1 MSMIE
6 GVLAG
11 MAART
16 KQQTD
21 AEDRAYLKKK
31 REQEEEDRAFAMSE
45 RQRAVQLRT
54 DMGRAA
60 ATVEPVEVKET
71 RPDTMDNRDVG
82 QAGEAPLP
90 TAGYDVAGKRF
101 TTKEDAA
108 TAATAANTP
117 QAVTTRMSDV
127 LMRNGDPVQAQKL
140 RVGAMEEQTAQ
151 FKLND
156 AQRADIDARFNADL
170 QANVKDFGSL
180 ADFIS
185 NSAGDGLNGKLKV
198 KFVPSAD
205 GKTQVLNVV
214 GPDGTLTPTERVVPN
229 TADGLATA
237 IAETARMPVDKKLA
251 HLHNK
256 AMLAQQAERDAAT
269 AKYHEGM
276 LKISQQNANTYEQ
289 YRRDQAAALKAKADA
304 AGGPGGMT
312 MADLKDGH
320 KSIATTLNADWKT
333 QIESETDPAKL
344 KAIKSARENEIATVQ
359 RLYTGAM
366 QAGFAMTPEQAIVAF
381 RNGDTAQQK
390 FKARDGSG
398 TVTVDGI
405 LYGGRFIPLAA
416 NPGAAPGAAEPPST
430 VAEAIRR
437 DAEKTG
443 VKDFVVDINGRK
455 QAYGNAKL
463 DGDPASKPSPGPSM
477 AARAGTAE
485 PRIPD
490 PPPARVQQGVRMVE
504 NPAYAAWLKKYGD
517 DAPERL
523 AAQKAAEKAAK
534 DKESARASA
543 AARQAFNP
551 YAQPRV
557 N

>member
-6 GVLAG
+6 GVLMG

-16 KQQTD
+16 RQRTE
-21 AEDRAYLKKK
+21 AEDREALKKK
-31 REQEEEDRAFAMSE
+31 REQEDEDRAFAMSE
-45 RQRAVQLRT
+45 RQRAIQMRT

-60 ATVEPVEVKET
+60 ATVEPVEVKQD

-82 QAGEAPLP
+82 QPGEAALP

-101 TTKEDAA
+101 ATKDEAT
-108 TAATAANTP
+108 TAAAAANTP

-156 AQRADIDARFNADL
+156 AMRADIDARFNADL

-276 LKISQQNANTYEQ
+276 LKISQQNANTNEQ

-344 KAIKSARENEIATVQ
+344 KALKVARENEIATVQ

-366 QAGFAMTPEQAIVAF
+366 THGFALTPEQAIVAF
-381 RNGDTAQQK
+381 RSGAVRTGSAKNANGETVPVK
-390 FKARDGSG
+390 GIVFDGK
-398 TVTVDGI
+398 
-405 LYGGRFIPLAA
+405 FIPLADS
-416 NPGAAPGAAEPPST
+416 PGTSSPATSPAPAARPEPSAAPATPPPSMSSRVT
-430 VAEAIRR
+430 PTANSFAGNDAAFQAMSLAELKRYVAVDNPYAKRELARR
-437 DAEKTG
+437 ESGA
-443 VKDFVVDINGRK
+443 
-455 QAYGNAKL
+455 
-463 DGDPASKPSPGPSM
+463 DGK
-477 AARAGTAE
+477 R
-485 PRIPD
+485 
-490 PPPARVQQGVRMVE
+490 
-504 NPAYAAWLKKYGD
+504 
-517 DAPERL
+517 
-523 AAQKAAEKAAK
+523 KAAK
-534 DKESARASA
+534 EADDEIVRKA
-543 AARQAFNP
+543 AAQGLTP
-551 YAQPRV
+551 E
-557 N
+557 

>member
-6 GVLAG
+6 GVLMG

-16 KQQTD
+16 RQQTD

-60 ATVEPVEVKET
+60 ATVEPVEVKEA

-101 TTKEDAA
+101 ATKEEAA
-108 TAATAANTP
+108 AAATAANTP
-117 QAVTTRMSDV
+117 QAITARMADV
-127 LMRNGDPVQAQKL
+127 AMRNGDPVQAQKL

-170 QANVKDFGSL
+170 QASVKDFGSL

-214 GPDGTLTPTERVVPN
+214 GADGTLTPTERVVPN

-276 LKISQQNANTYEQ
+276 LKISQQNADTNEQ
-289 YRRDQAAALKAKADA
+289 YRRDQAAALKAKGGTGTAPIWDDKAD
-304 AGGPGGMT
+304 T
-312 MADLKDGH
+312 FL
-320 KSIATTLNADWKT
+320 
-333 QIESETDPAKL
+333 
-344 KAIKSARENEIATVQ
+344 RERYTSKNPE
-359 RLYTGAM
+359 TGASVVD
-366 QAGFAMTPEQAIVAF
+366 GDGLVFAKQIALAAARDKF
-381 RNGDTAQQK
+381 GGDTTSALGYAFDVDRKIAAVAGNDPTKIRAGRQK
-390 FKARDGSG
+390 ALDALFAGPTTTRPANKAETISEDVKATNPSG
-398 TVTVDGI
+398 Y
-405 LYGGRFIPLAA
+405 L
-416 NPGAAPGAAEPPST
+416 
-430 VAEAIRR
+430 
-437 DAEKTG
+437 
-443 VKDFVVDINGRK
+443 VDINGTRN
-455 QAYGNAKL
+455 AYGTAKMSDFVNSAVGAKGQAGRASADNTPAATP
-463 DGDPASKPSPGPSM
+463 DGDPPEGRALDAAT
-477 AARAGTAE
+477 AARSAAE
-485 PRIPD
+485 QELRKWGQAQRARD
-490 PPPARVQQGVRMVE
+490 PQGF
-504 NPAYAAWLKKYGD
+504 AAAVAKR
-517 DAPERL
+517 DA
-523 AAQKAAEKAAK
+523 AAQQEAEAK
-534 DKESARASA
+534 RAWQALVANEAPAFARMQTVTAK
-543 AARQAFNP
+543 R
-551 YAQPRV
+551 
-557 N
+557 